1 VAFRLAYLLFARVL
15 SWLAPL
21 ARTGAAKDVEILVP
35 VTSSLCCVDHNPRPD
50 LDLGRPRR
58 PQRAEQTASTGAWLT
73 QQARPETI
81 NWHIRDTQR
90 LLAQAG
96 HSIQPTEH
104 PLTALDDLYDLLT
117 TAGVAIPA
125 RTTTAS

>member
-1 VAFRLAYLLFARVL
+1 V
-15 SWLAPL
+15 
-21 ARTGAAKDVEILVP
+21 
-35 VTSSLCCVDHNPRPD
+35 
-50 LDLGRPRR
+50 
-58 PQRAEQTASTGAWLT
+58 RAEQTASTGAWLT

-81 NWHIRDTQR
+81 NRHIRDTQR

-96 HSIQPTEH
+96 HSIQPTEQ
-104 PLTALDDLYDLLT
+104 PLTALDDLLT